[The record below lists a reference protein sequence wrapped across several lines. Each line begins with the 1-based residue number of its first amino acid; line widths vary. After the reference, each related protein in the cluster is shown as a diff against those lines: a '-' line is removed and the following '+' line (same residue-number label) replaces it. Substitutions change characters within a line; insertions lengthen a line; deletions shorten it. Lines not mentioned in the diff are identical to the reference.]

1 VSFGMRWGFRQSD
14 LLKAMT
20 ANIWRALIDC

>member
-1 VSFGMRWGFRQSD
+1 MRWGFRQSE